1 MENFRGVVIFQD
13 VRTRAAGMK
22 SNLLARIFF
31 KRLRANHHAG
41 RMGKLID
48 EGRER
53 RMERNAHRIVIN
65 DFGFGNVHVER
76 VASERIVLIRHAVE
90 IGFDGIGFEFR
101 TVMEHHAFSERHRVD
116 QAVLTHFVAGC
127 KGVLKLH
134 VLVETKKPFV
144 H

>member
-13 VRTRAAGMK
+13 VGTRAAGMK
-22 SNLLARIFF
+22 SNLFARIFF

-65 DFGFGNVHVER
+65 DFGLAMF
-76 VASERIVLIRHAVE
+76 
-90 IGFDGIGFEFR
+90 
-101 TVMEHHAFSERHRVD
+101 M
-116 QAVLTHFVAGC
+116 
-127 KGVLKLH
+127 
-134 VLVETKKPFV
+134 
-144 H
+144 